1 MIVREYINQDEGF
14 VILVIYVIVQ
24 RVKYFWGYQ
33 FFVLRCVL
41 FVGMFFLVGVGVYW
55 IVLYDMIIYQGLL

>member
-24 RVKYFWGYQ
+24 RVKYFWGYK

-41 FVGMFFLVGVGVYW
+41 FVGMFFLVGFGVYW
-55 IVLYDMIIYQGLL
+55 IVLYDMIIYQCLL